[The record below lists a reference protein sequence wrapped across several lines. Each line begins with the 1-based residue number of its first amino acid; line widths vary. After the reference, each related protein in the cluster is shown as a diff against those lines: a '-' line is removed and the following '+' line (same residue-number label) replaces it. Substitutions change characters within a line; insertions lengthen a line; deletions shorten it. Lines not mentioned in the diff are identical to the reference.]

1 VKDHQ
6 SPYAASREGH
16 VLKGFRD
23 YILRGNVL
31 DLAVAVVIGVAFAAV
46 VTAFVA
52 DILTPF
58 IAAIGGKPDFGNLS
72 FTLNNS
78 RFAYGHFLNAVISF
92 LFIAAAIY
100 FFVITPVN
108 ALIERR
114 KRGEEPEVAVTP
126 EDIALLE
133 EIRDILRS
141 QTRR

>member
-1 VKDHQ
+1 VQDHQ

-58 IAAIGGKPDFGNLS
+58 IAAIGGKPDFANLS
-72 FTLNNS
+72 FTINNS

-92 LFIAAAIY
+92 LFIAASIY

-114 KRGEEPEVAVTP
+114 KRGEEPEVAATP

>member
-1 VKDHQ
+1 
-6 SPYAASREGH
+6 
-16 VLKGFRD
+16 VLKGFKD

-58 IAAIGGKPDFGNLS
+58 IAAIGGKPDFANLS
-72 FTLNNS
+72 FTINNS

-114 KRGEEPEVAVTP
+114 KRGEEPEVTATP

>member
-1 VKDHQ
+1 M
-6 SPYAASREGH
+6 
-16 VLKGFRD
+16 LKGFRD

-58 IAAIGGKPDFGNLS
+58 IAAIGGTPDFGNLS
-72 FTLNNS
+72 FTIHNS